1 MKRLCL
7 ILGDQLAL
15 DAPLL
20 ASLKPGAD
28 ALLMIE
34 AGSEAQFVWSHQA
47 RIALFLS
54 AMRHFAQAVRET
66 TKLDVHYVT
75 LETSV
80 APDFADQLKQ
90 QLRHVQPIDPAY
102 EFTPA
107 QYLADEALGTR
118 QRYSSGTISLLGC
131 SDHLTGVQQMQIQRN
146 GQQRMPGIRRVSP
159 HRILRWAEI
168 GQATCNEMLQGLQCL
183 GSRDRPGE

>member
-34 AGSEAQFVWSHQA
+34 AGGEAQFVWSHQA

-80 APDFADQLKQ
+80 APGFADQLKQ
-90 QLRHVQPIDPAY
+90 Q
-102 EFTPA
+102 
-107 QYLADEALGTR
+107 
-118 QRYSSGTISLLGC
+118 
-131 SDHLTGVQQMQIQRN
+131 
-146 GQQRMPGIRRVSP
+146 
-159 HRILRWAEI
+159 
-168 GQATCNEMLQGLQCL
+168 
-183 GSRDRPGE
+183 